1 MTDIIKVYNLKKSY
15 KDVVAVNDISFDVK
29 SGSLFAFLGVNGA
42 GKSTTINILCTLLKK
57 DDGKVMINGNDL
69 DKDSLKI
76 KNDIG
81 IVFQNGV
88 LDNLLTVKEN
98 LTVRASYY
106 GLRGAQWSSRL
117 QKLTEI
123 LSLEEILKRPYGKL
137 SGGQKRRVDI
147 ARGIIHEPKILFLD
161 EPTTGLDPQTRQ
173 NIWRVIEDLRT
184 KNNTTIF
191 LTTHYM
197 EEADNAHE
205 VVILDSGKIIAQDTP
220 IRLKSKFSGEY
231 IKIYGIRSRK
241 TEEIIAKYD
250 YLYENDYYK
259 INVKNSDDA
268 VRFITSHKELLTNF
282 EVIKGNMDDVFL
294 NATGKSLKEVT
305 YEKN

>member
-15 KDVVAVNDISFDVK
+15 KDVVAVNDISFNVK

>member
-1 MTDIIKVYNLKKSY
+1 MTDIIEVYNLKKSY

>member
-1 MTDIIKVYNLKKSY
+1 MTDIIEVYNLKKSY
-15 KDVVAVNDISFDVK
+15 KDVVAVNDISFNVK